1 MGIDAEE
8 VHALEKV
15 LVKAEG
21 VAPKEAR
28 KVVARGLM
36 NIKVDSRARIAGSK
50 HFPRVA
56 ASINYETHV
65 TLTGA
70 WGVVGP
76 EHGRPQANLA
86 FIAENGSLHTAPQPF
101 MRPAVEAE
109 EPKFV
114 KVMEALAL
122 KAAGLG

>member
-8 VHALEKV
+8 VHALEEI

-21 VAPKEAR
+21 VAPKESR
-28 KVVARGLM
+28 KVLGRGLL
-36 NIKVDSRARIAGSK
+36 NIKNDSRRRISGSE

-56 ASINYETHV
+56 ASINYEVHATV
-65 TLTGA
+65 TGG
-70 WGVVGP
+70 WGEVGP

-86 FIAENGSLHTAPQPF
+86 FIAENGSLHTAPRPF
-101 MRPAVEAE
+101 MRPAVETE
-109 EPKFV
+109 LPKFA
-114 KVMEALAL
+114 KAMEALAL